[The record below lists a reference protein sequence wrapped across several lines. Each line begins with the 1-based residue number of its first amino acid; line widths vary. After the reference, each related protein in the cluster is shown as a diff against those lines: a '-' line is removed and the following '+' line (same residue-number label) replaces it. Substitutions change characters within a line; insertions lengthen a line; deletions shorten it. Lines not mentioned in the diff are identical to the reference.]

1 MELQSSGWM
10 FVGRRFPPCRAIFQV
25 TCIICCWHCAHDGT
39 PEVTLNHIPQQLLHP
54 ISVDAGPL
62 LKIHGSKSTRV
73 PAAIRVL
80 STGCFIP
87 PETNTCI
94 PLPHFLCL
102 ELPFFQLLAAQ
113 LDLRASKTWAFQQ
126 IQVCVPADPGVCSSG
141 AAPPLSAPSMNIST
155 SWSHGITA
163 AATLKL

>member
-1 MELQSSGWM
+1 MESQSSGWM
-10 FVGRRFPPCRAIFQV
+10 FVGRRFPPCRTIFQV
-25 TCIICCWHCAHDGT
+25 TCIICCWHCAHNGT

-62 LKIHGSKSTRV
+62 LKIHGSKSTSV
-73 PAAIRVL
+73 PAEIRVL
-80 STGCFIP
+80 STGCSIP
-87 PETNTCI
+87 PETNTYI

-126 IQVCVPADPGVCSSG
+126 IQVCAPADPGVCSSR
-141 AAPPLSAPSMNIST
+141 AAPPLSAPSMTIST
-155 SWSHGITA
+155 SRSHGITA

>member
-1 MELQSSGWM
+1 MESQSSGWM
-10 FVGRRFPPCRAIFQV
+10 FVGRRFPPCRTIFQV

-62 LKIHGSKSTRV
+62 LKIHGSKSTSV

-102 ELPFFQLLAAQ
+102 ELPFFPAASGTTGSESKQ
-113 LDLRASKTWAFQQ
+113 DLG
-126 IQVCVPADPGVCSSG
+126 IPADPGVCSSRSKCVLQQIQVC
-141 AAPPLSAPSMNIST
+141 APAGQHHPCLP
-155 SWSHGITA
+155 HP
-163 AATLKL
+163 

>member
-1 MELQSSGWM
+1 MESQSSGWM

-113 LDLRASKTWAFQQ
+113 LDLRASKTWAFQVCVLADPGVCSSRSRCVFQQ
-126 IQVCVPADPGVCSSG
+126 IQVCVPAGQHHPCL
-141 AAPPLSAPSMNIST
+141 PHP
-155 SWSHGITA
+155 
-163 AATLKL
+163 